1 MLSDRKRVGREG
13 RPSFLFHQIRAGRP
27 CHSVLRQIRARRPAH
42 TISIFTK
49 QPSRL
54 PDLHD
59 LRVILPFPLIYLLS
73 TAKISTVHYARKDA
87 KTTNSGS
94 VGAKKGGRRRT
105 SITGCIQAGYQGSVE
120 AHAQSRSESV
130 KALPAAHR
138 PVAWR
143 NRINRAHLPVISCQF

>member
-1 MLSDRKRVGREG
+1 MLSDRKRVG
-13 RPSFLFHQIRAGRP
+13 RAGRP

-42 TISIFTK
+42 IISIFAFLLK